1 MSTQNFQIRKHF
13 PFTHTITKRMGQLM
27 NLFGLTLFRLEKM
40 SFQHVL
46 DVELRPGDIC
56 YITGPSG
63 AGKSVLLREMYN
75 AIPKTQHIRLEDIP
89 LETNQSLI
97 DSIKG
102 PIFEAV
108 RTLNQ
113 AGLSDVFAMLQRPAV
128 LSVGQQFRYRLA
140 KALLSD
146 KTYIFADEFMASLE
160 PLTASVICRQLRC
173 VATKTRRTFIFAGVH
188 DHFLP
193 DLWPDIIVVKSSHD
207 QSRIIF
213 RDPKRNTKLSVINNQ
228 SQKEFYDIKQETML

>member
-40 SFQHVL
+40 SFQHIL
-46 DVELRPGDIC
+46 DVQLRPGDIC

-63 AGKSVLLREMYN
+63 AGKSVLLREMYHSVPQ
-75 AIPKTQHIRLEDIP
+75 ARRIRLEDIP

-146 KTYIFADEFMASLE
+146 KTYVFADEFMASLE

-193 DLWPDIIVVKSSHD
+193 DLWPDVVVVKSHNEQTRVITQNPTRSINAD
-207 QSRIIF
+207 IV
-213 RDPKRNTKLSVINNQ
+213 KRCPA
-228 SQKEFYDIKQETML
+228 

>member
-1 MSTQNFQIRKHF
+1 
-13 PFTHTITKRMGQLM
+13 MGQLM

-40 SFQHVL
+40 SFQHIL
-46 DVELRPGDIC
+46 DIQLRPGDIC

-63 AGKSVLLREMYN
+63 AGKTVLMREMYS

-102 PIFEAV
+102 PIFETV
-108 RTLNQ
+108 RILNQ

-146 KTYIFADEFMASLE
+146 KTYIFADEFMTSLE
-160 PLTASVICRQLRC
+160 PLTASVICRQLRQI
-173 VATKTRRTFIFAGVH
+173 ATKTRQTFIFAGVH

-193 DLWPDIIVVKSSHD
+193 DLWPDIIIVKSSLG
-207 QSRIIF
+207 QPRVIF
-213 RDPKRNTKLSVINNQ
+213 RDPKRNTKSSVINHQ
-228 SQKEFYDIKQETML
+228 LQRKFYDSNQTKMV

>member
-13 PFTHTITKRMGQLM
+13 PFTHAITKRMKQLM

-40 SFQHVL
+40 SFQHIL
-46 DVELRPGDIC
+46 DVQLRPGDIC

-63 AGKSVLLREMYN
+63 AGKSVLLREMYHS
-75 AIPKTQHIRLEDIP
+75 IPEARRIRLEDIP

-97 DSIKG
+97 DSIEG

-108 RTLNQ
+108 RTLNH

-140 KALLSD
+140 RAFLSD

-160 PLTASVICRQLRC
+160 PLTASVICRQLRDI
-173 VATKTRRTFIFAGVH
+173 ATKTKRIFVFAGVH

-193 DLWPDIIVVKSSHD
+193 DLWPDVIVVKSSRD
-207 QSRIIF
+207 QSRVIF
-213 RDPKRNTKLSVINNQ
+213 KDPTRNTKSSIINNQ
-228 SQKEFYDIKQETML
+228 LQK